1 MTPRKPPA
9 NIIQS
14 GKTASPHSIYANLAA
29 ITNEIYKNLTK
40 KPARVH
46 LYNGQAAPIDESCS
60 GQLWARLVS
69 VTPVLSTNGCV
80 VVYNEIIVEVGLA
93 RCVSVLDDQGEAP
106 QPYEITHDALQALT
120 DTAEIAN
127 TIQTLAPTLQEK
139 DNTLTDIHIESWN
152 PLPTLGGY
160 GGITWNLKMK
170 KADVW
175 EI

>member
-1 MTPRKPPA
+1 MSPRKPPA

-14 GKTASPHSIYANLAA
+14 GKNASPHSIYANLAA

-69 VTPVLSTNGCV
+69 VTPVLSNNGCV
-80 VVYNEIIVEVGLA
+80 VVYNEIIVEIGLA
-93 RCVSVLDDQGEAP
+93 RCVSVLDEQGEAP

-120 DTAEIAN
+120 DTTEIAN
-127 TIQTLAPTLQEK
+127 TVQTLSQTLQEK
-139 DNTLTDIHIESWN
+139 DNTISDIHIESWN

>member
-1 MTPRKPPA
+1 MSPRKPPA

-14 GKTASPHSIYANLAA
+14 GKTASPRSIYANLAA

-80 VVYNEIIVEVGLA
+80 VVYNEIIIEVGLA

-127 TIQTLAPTLQEK
+127 TIQTLAPTLHEK
-139 DNTLTDIHIESWN
+139 DNTISDIHIESWN

-160 GGITWNLKMK
+160 GGITWNIKIK

>member
-14 GKTASPHSIYANLAA
+14 GKNASPHSIYANLAA

-60 GQLWARLVS
+60 GQLWTRLVS
-69 VTPVLSTNGCV
+69 VTPVLSNNGCV
-80 VVYNEIIVEVGLA
+80 VVYNEIIIEIGLA
-93 RCVSVLDDQGEAP
+93 RCISVLDDQGEAP

-127 TIQTLAPTLQEK
+127 TVQTLSQILQGK
-139 DNTLTDIHIESWN
+139 DNTISDIHIESWN

>member
-1 MTPRKPPA
+1 MSPRKPPA

-14 GKTASPHSIYANLAA
+14 GKNASPHSIYANLAA

-69 VTPVLSTNGCV
+69 VTPVLSANGCV

-127 TIQTLAPTLQEK
+127 TIQTLAATLQEK
-139 DNTLTDIHIESWN
+139 DNTISDIHTESWN

>member
-1 MTPRKPPA
+1 MSPRKPPA

-14 GKTASPHSIYANLAA
+14 GKNASPHSIYANLAA

-69 VTPVLSTNGCV
+69 VTPVLSNNGCV
-80 VVYNEIIVEVGLA
+80 VVYNEIIVEIGLA
-93 RCVSVLDDQGEAP
+93 RCVSVLDEQGEAP

-127 TIQTLAPTLQEK
+127 TIQTIAPTLQEK
-139 DNTLTDIHIESWN
+139 DNTISDIHIESWN

>member
-14 GKTASPHSIYANLAA
+14 GKNASPHSIYANLAA

-80 VVYNEIIVEVGLA
+80 VVYNEIIIEVGLA
-93 RCVSVLDDQGEAP
+93 RCVSVLDEQGEAP

-139 DNTLTDIHIESWN
+139 DNTISDIHIESWN

-160 GGITWNLKMK
+160 GGITWNLKIK

>member
-14 GKTASPHSIYANLAA
+14 GKNASPHSIYANLAA

-80 VVYNEIIVEVGLA
+80 VVYNEIIVEIGLA
-93 RCVSVLDDQGEAP
+93 RCISVLDEQGEAP

-120 DTAEIAN
+120 DTTEIAN
-127 TIQTLAPTLQEK
+127 TVQTLSQTLQEK
-139 DNTLTDIHIESWN
+139 DNTISDIHIESWN

>member
-1 MTPRKPPA
+1 MSPRKPPA

-14 GKTASPHSIYANLAA
+14 GKNASPHSIYANLAA

-46 LYNGQAAPIDESCS
+46 LYNGQAAPIDESCL

-69 VTPVLSTNGCV
+69 VTPVLSDNGCV

-120 DTAEIAN
+120 DTTEIAN
-127 TIQTLAPTLQEK
+127 TVQTLAPTLQEK
-139 DNTLTDIHIESWN
+139 DNTISDIHIESWN

>member
-9 NIIQS
+9 NIIQG
-14 GKTASPHSIYANLAA
+14 GKNASPHSIYANLAA

-60 GQLWARLVS
+60 GQLWTRLVS

-80 VVYNEIIVEVGLA
+80 VVYNEIIVEIGLA

-120 DTAEIAN
+120 DTAEIA
-127 TIQTLAPTLQEK
+127 QTVQALPQILQEK
-139 DNTLTDIHIESWN
+139 DTTISDIHIESWN

>member
-14 GKTASPHSIYANLAA
+14 GKNASPHSLYANLAA

-46 LYNGQAAPIDESCS
+46 LSNGQAAPIDESCS

-93 RCVSVLDDQGEAP
+93 RCVAVLDDQGEAP

-139 DNTLTDIHIESWN
+139 DNTISDIHLDSWN

>member
-14 GKTASPHSIYANLAA
+14 GKNASPHSIYANLVA

-69 VTPVLSTNGCV
+69 ITPVLSNNGCV
-80 VVYNEIIVEVGLA
+80 VVYNEIIVEIGLA
-93 RCVSVLDDQGEAP
+93 RCVSVLDEQGEAP

-120 DTAEIAN
+120 DTAEIAQ
-127 TIQTLAPTLQEK
+127 TIQSIAPTLQEK
-139 DNTLTDIHIESWN
+139 DNTISDIHIESWN

>member
-14 GKTASPHSIYANLAA
+14 GKNASPHSIYANLAA

-80 VVYNEIIVEVGLA
+80 VVYNEIIVEIGLA
-93 RCVSVLDDQGEAP
+93 RCISVLDEQGEAP
-106 QPYEITHDALQALT
+106 QPYEITHDALQAL
-120 DTAEIAN
+120 
-127 TIQTLAPTLQEK
+127 LSL
-139 DNTLTDIHIESWN
+139 IHISETTR
-152 PLPTLGGY
+152 PY
-160 GGITWNLKMK
+160 
-170 KADVW
+170 
-175 EI
+175 

>member
-1 MTPRKPPA
+1 MSPRKPPA

-14 GKTASPHSIYANLAA
+14 GKNASPHSLYANLAA

-69 VTPVLSTNGCV
+69 ITPVLSTNGCV
-80 VVYNEIIVEVGLA
+80 VVYNEIIIEVGLA

-139 DNTLTDIHIESWN
+139 DNTISDIHIESWN

>member
-1 MTPRKPPA
+1 MSPRKPPA

-14 GKTASPHSIYANLAA
+14 GKNASPHSIYANLAA

-69 VTPVLSTNGCV
+69 VTPVLSNNGCV

-93 RCVSVLDDQGEAP
+93 RCVSVLDEQGEAP

-120 DTAEIAN
+120 DTAEIAQ
-127 TIQTLAPTLQEK
+127 TIQSLATTLQEK
-139 DNTLTDIHIESWN
+139 DNTISDIHIESWN

>member
-1 MTPRKPPA
+1 MSPRKPPA

-14 GKTASPHSIYANLAA
+14 GKNASPHSIYANLAA

-69 VTPVLSTNGCV
+69 VTPVLSANGCV

-120 DTAEIAN
+120 DTTEIAN
-127 TIQTLAPTLQEK
+127 TVQTLAPTLQEK
-139 DNTLTDIHIESWN
+139 DNTISDIHIESWN

>member
-1 MTPRKPPA
+1 M
-9 NIIQS
+9 
-14 GKTASPHSIYANLAA
+14 
-29 ITNEIYKNLTK
+29 
-40 KPARVH
+40 
-46 LYNGQAAPIDESCS
+46 
-60 GQLWARLVS
+60 
-69 VTPVLSTNGCV
+69 
-80 VVYNEIIVEVGLA
+80 VYNEIIVEVGLA
-93 RCVSVLDDQGEAP
+93 RCISVLDDQGEAP

-120 DTAEIAN
+120 DTAEIAH

-139 DNTLTDIHIESWN
+139 DNTISDIHIESWN

>member
-1 MTPRKPPA
+1 MSPRKPPA

-14 GKTASPHSIYANLAA
+14 GKNASPHSIYANLAA

-69 VTPVLSTNGCV
+69 VTPVLSNNGCV
-80 VVYNEIIVEVGLA
+80 VVYNEIIVEVGLS

-120 DTAEIAN
+120 DTTEIAN

-139 DNTLTDIHIESWN
+139 DNTISDIHIESWN

>member
-1 MTPRKPPA
+1 MAPRKPPA

-14 GKTASPHSIYANLAA
+14 GKNASPHSLYANLAA

-60 GQLWARLVS
+60 GQLWARVVS
-69 VTPVLSTNGCV
+69 ITPVLSTNGCV
-80 VVYNEIIVEVGLA
+80 VVYNEIIIEVGLA

-127 TIQTLAPTLQEK
+127 TVQTLSQTLQEK
-139 DNTLTDIHIESWN
+139 DNTISDIHPDSWN

>member
-14 GKTASPHSIYANLAA
+14 GKNASPHSIYANMAA

-93 RCVSVLDDQGEAP
+93 RCVSVLDEQGEAP

-127 TIQTLAPTLQEK
+127 TIQTLALTLQEK
-139 DNTLTDIHIESWN
+139 DNTISDIHIESWN

>member
-1 MTPRKPPA
+1 MSPRKPPA
-9 NIIQS
+9 NVIQS

-46 LYNGQAAPIDESCS
+46 LYNGQSAPIDESCS

-69 VTPVLSTNGCV
+69 ITPVLSNNGCV

-93 RCVSVLDDQGEAP
+93 RCVSVLDEQGEAP
-106 QPYEITHDALQALT
+106 QPYEITHDTLGALT

-127 TIQTLAPTLQEK
+127 TVQKLSQTLQEK
-139 DNTLTDIHIESWN
+139 DNTISDIHIESWN

>member
-69 VTPVLSTNGCV
+69 VTPVLSNNGCV
-80 VVYNEIIVEVGLA
+80 VVYNEIIVEIGLA
-93 RCVSVLDDQGEAP
+93 RCISVLDDQGEAP

-120 DTAEIAN
+120 DTTEIAN
-127 TIQTLAPTLQEK
+127 TVQTLSQTLQEK
-139 DNTLTDIHIESWN
+139 DNTISDIHIESWN

>member
-1 MTPRKPPA
+1 MSPRKPPA

-46 LYNGQAAPIDESCS
+46 LYNGQAAPIDESCA

-69 VTPVLSTNGCV
+69 VTPVLSNNGCV
-80 VVYNEIIVEVGLA
+80 GVYNEIIIEVGIA

-127 TIQTLAPTLQEK
+127 TAQTLSQTLQEK
-139 DNTLTDIHIESWN
+139 DNTISDIRLESWN

>member
-14 GKTASPHSIYANLAA
+14 GKNASPHSIYANLAA

-40 KPARVH
+40 KPDRVH

-60 GQLWARLVS
+60 GQLWARVVS
-69 VTPVLSTNGCV
+69 ITPVLSTNGCV
-80 VVYNEIIVEVGLA
+80 VVHNEIIVEIGLA
-93 RCVSVLDDQGEAP
+93 RCISVLDEQGEAP

-139 DNTLTDIHIESWN
+139 DNTISDIHIESWN

>member
-1 MTPRKPPA
+1 MTPRKPTA

-14 GKTASPHSIYANLAA
+14 GKNASPHSIYANLAA

-69 VTPVLSTNGCV
+69 VTPVLSNNGCV
-80 VVYNEIIVEVGLA
+80 VVYNEIIVEIGLA
-93 RCVSVLDDQGEAP
+93 RCISVLDDQGEAP

-127 TIQTLAPTLQEK
+127 TVQTLSQTLQEK
-139 DNTLTDIHIESWN
+139 DNTISDIHIESWN

-160 GGITWNLKMK
+160 GGITWNIKIK

>member
-1 MTPRKPPA
+1 MSPRKPPA

-14 GKTASPHSIYANLAA
+14 GKNASPHSIYANLAA

-80 VVYNEIIVEVGLA
+80 VVYNEIIVEIGLA

-127 TIQTLAPTLQEK
+127 TVQTLSQTLREK
-139 DNTLTDIHIESWN
+139 DNTISDIHIESWN

-160 GGITWNLKMK
+160 GGIAWNLKMK

>member
-1 MTPRKPPA
+1 MSPRKPPA

-14 GKTASPHSIYANLAA
+14 GKNASPHSIYANLAA

-60 GQLWARLVS
+60 GQLWARVVS
-69 VTPVLSTNGCV
+69 ITPVLSNNGCV

-93 RCVSVLDDQGEAP
+93 RCISVLDDQGEAP

-139 DNTLTDIHIESWN
+139 DNTISDIHIESWN

>member
-14 GKTASPHSIYANLAA
+14 GKNSSHHSIYANLAA

-80 VVYNEIIVEVGLA
+80 VVYNEIIVEIGLA
-93 RCVSVLDDQGEAP
+93 RCISVLDDQGEAP

-120 DTAEIAN
+120 DTAEIAQ
-127 TIQTLAPTLQEK
+127 TVQTLSATLQEK
-139 DNTLTDIHIESWN
+139 DNTISDIHLDSWN

>member
-1 MTPRKPPA
+1 MSPRKPPA
-9 NIIQS
+9 NIIQG
-14 GKTASPHSIYANLAA
+14 GKNSSPHSLYANLAA

-46 LYNGQAAPIDESCS
+46 LYNGQAAPIDESCA
-60 GQLWARLVS
+60 GQLWARVVS
-69 VTPVLSTNGCV
+69 ITPVLSTNGCV
-80 VVYNEIIVEVGLA
+80 VVHNEIIIEIGLA
-93 RCVSVLDDQGEAP
+93 RCVAVLDEQGEAP
-106 QPYEITHDALQALT
+106 QPYEITHDTLGALT
-120 DTAEIAN
+120 DTAEIAQ
-127 TIQTLAPTLQEK
+127 TVQTLAPTLQEK
-139 DNTLTDIHIESWN
+139 DNTISDIHIESWN

>member
-14 GKTASPHSIYANLAA
+14 GKNASPHSLYANLAA

-80 VVYNEIIVEVGLA
+80 VVYNEIIVEIGLA
-93 RCVSVLDDQGEAP
+93 RCISVLDEQGEAP
-106 QPYEITHDALQALT
+106 QPYEITHDTLQALT
-120 DTAEIAN
+120 DTTEIAN
-127 TIQTLAPTLQEK
+127 TVQTLSQTLQEK
-139 DNTLTDIHIESWN
+139 DNTISDIHLESWN

-175 EI
+175 EA

>member
-1 MTPRKPPA
+1 MTPRKPTA

-14 GKTASPHSIYANLAA
+14 GKNASPHSIYANLAA

-69 VTPVLSTNGCV
+69 VTPVLSSNGCV

-120 DTAEIAN
+120 DTTEIAN
-127 TIQTLAPTLQEK
+127 TVQTLSQTLQEK
-139 DNTLTDIHIESWN
+139 DNTISDIHIESWN

>member
-1 MTPRKPPA
+1 MSPRKPPA

-14 GKTASPHSIYANLAA
+14 GKNASPHSIYANLAA

-69 VTPVLSTNGCV
+69 VTPVLSNNGCV
-80 VVYNEIIVEVGLA
+80 VVHNEIIIEVGLA

-127 TIQTLAPTLQEK
+127 TVQTLAPTLQEK
-139 DNTLTDIHIESWN
+139 DNTISDIHIESWN

>member
-14 GKTASPHSIYANLAA
+14 GKNASPHSIYANLAA

-80 VVYNEIIVEVGLA
+80 VVYNEIIVEIGLA
-93 RCVSVLDDQGEAP
+93 RCISVLDEQGEAP
-106 QPYEITHDALQALT
+106 QLSL
-120 DTAEIAN
+120 
-127 TIQTLAPTLQEK
+127 
-139 DNTLTDIHIESWN
+139 IHI
-152 PLPTLGGY
+152 
-160 GGITWNLKMK
+160 
-170 KADVW
+170 
-175 EI
+175 

>member
-1 MTPRKPPA
+1 MSPRKPPA

-14 GKTASPHSIYANLAA
+14 GKNASPHSIYANLAA

-46 LYNGQAAPIDESCS
+46 LYNGQAAPIDESCP

-69 VTPVLSTNGCV
+69 VTPVLSNNGCV

-106 QPYEITHDALQALT
+106 QPYEITHDTLQALT

-139 DNTLTDIHIESWN
+139 DNTISDIHAESWN

>member
-14 GKTASPHSIYANLAA
+14 GKNASPHSIYANLAA

-60 GQLWARLVS
+60 GQLWARIVS
-69 VTPVLSTNGCV
+69 VTPVLSNNGCV
-80 VVYNEIIVEVGLA
+80 VVYNEIIVEIGLA

-139 DNTLTDIHIESWN
+139 DNTISDIHIESWN